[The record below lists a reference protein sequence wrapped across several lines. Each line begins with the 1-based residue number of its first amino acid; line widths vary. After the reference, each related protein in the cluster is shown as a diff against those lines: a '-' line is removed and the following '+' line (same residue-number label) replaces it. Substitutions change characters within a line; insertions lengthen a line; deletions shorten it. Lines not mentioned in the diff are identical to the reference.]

1 MCDSFD
7 EQLDISDALYGDNI
21 KFYFTQKDVRK
32 LLENV
37 SIYTKEEK
45 DRVERIVCGQINM
58 GTCSSNALI
67 M

>member
-45 DRVERIVCGQINM
+45 DRVERIVCGQINKY
-58 GTCSSNALI
+58 GYLFK
-67 M
+67 